1 MDFGRGA
8 MGVPRAVDAIF
19 ENGVFRPL
27 EAVRLPEHQRVAL
40 LVTPHDDPIADT
52 IAWAASLGRSFAFLE
67 AEAEDIYS
75 PADGEPI

>member
-1 MDFGRGA
+1 

-27 EAVRLPEHQRVAL
+27 EAVRLPERQRVAL

-52 IAWAASLGRSFAFLE
+52 IARAASLGRSFAFLE

-75 PADGEPI
+75 PEDGEPI